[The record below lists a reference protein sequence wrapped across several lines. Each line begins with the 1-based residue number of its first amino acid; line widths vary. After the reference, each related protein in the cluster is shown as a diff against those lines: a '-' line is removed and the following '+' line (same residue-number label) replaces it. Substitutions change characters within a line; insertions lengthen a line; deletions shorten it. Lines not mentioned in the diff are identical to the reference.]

1 MNFVCK
7 SWAAAC
13 NPGLATT
20 QVFLPMA
27 RQQLHWDFHLF
38 LYMWNCSFWMGKR
51 KSTAILLCNIVKFI
65 YFAVWHYN
73 HRTQNCINLMQA
85 VSFQFLSF
93 FLSFSDT
100 KMMHSKKMNQ
110 TLVWI
115 IKHVKV
121 KLTLSTLQKKC
132 EKIPSRECLNHRL
145 LQGTEVPILYLI

>member
-1 MNFVCK
+1 MSSSMQPRASNHT
-7 SWAAAC
+7 
-13 NPGLATT
+13 GLSAHGQTT
-20 QVFLPMA
+20 APLRFSPFPIYVELFFL
-27 RQQLHWDFHLF
+27 D
-38 LYMWNCSFWMGKR
+38 GKE
-51 KSTAILLCNIVKFI
+51 KKYC
-65 YFAVWHYN
+65 YFAMQHSKIYIFCSLALQP
-73 HRTQNCINLMQA
+73 QNPELYKPNAGCFFS
-85 VSFQFLSF
+85 VSF

-121 KLTLSTLQKKC
+121 KLTLHTLQKKC

>member
-1 MNFVCK
+1 M
-7 SWAAAC
+7 WAAAC
-13 NPGLATT
+13 SPGLATT

-27 RQQLHWDFHLF
+27 RQRLHWDFHLF

-51 KSTAILLCNIVKFI
+51 KSTAILLCKVKFI
-65 YFAVWHYN
+65 YIYIFCSLALQP
-73 HRTQNCINLMQA
+73 QNPELYKPNAGCFFS
-85 VSFQFLSF
+85 VSF